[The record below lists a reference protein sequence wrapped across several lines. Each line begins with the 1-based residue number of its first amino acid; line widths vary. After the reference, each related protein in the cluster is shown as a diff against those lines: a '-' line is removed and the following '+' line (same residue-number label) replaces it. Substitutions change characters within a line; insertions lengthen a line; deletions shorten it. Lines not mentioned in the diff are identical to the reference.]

1 MTLRHG
7 TGIGIFVLGAALWG
21 TQIHAATPEET
32 QATLESVQA
41 TLAQANAHISDI
53 TQALQAAQAAQAGIS
68 ARLVD
73 LGKTIDDQ
81 QVAIADDEARIKT
94 LQVEAISI
102 SSDLAARQDELSV
115 LLSGLTRLQQNPPP
129 ALVVDPDHVLDALR
143 GAMMMGTVV
152 PEFQGKAKE
161 LREKLDELQ
170 AVRDEI
176 ETGKDRKNATITA
189 LEASQVQLKTLQD
202 QKKAF
207 ADAAGQDLA
216 AEQQNAAALA
226 GKAKDL
232 QQLLTDLQ
240 KAKDE
245 AEKRKAAEAK
255 AAADAAAKASADAA
269 GASARATAEAVAKA
283 EADKQAAMLGALKPL
298 STSKG
303 KLPYPVSGNII
314 RHFGDD
320 TGLGTKLDGLAFAT
334 APGAQVI
341 APVDGKVE
349 FAGSFRSY
357 GQLLILDAGEGYLVL
372 LAGMKQISTELGQ
385 TVRVGEPVGTMG
397 EGPSTLAL
405 LGDTADHS
413 HPVFYVEFRKDN
425 APVDST
431 AWWDAGKRE
440 AMR

>member
-1 MTLRHG
+1 MTLRYG
-7 TGIGIFVLGAALWG
+7 RGLGIVVFSAALWG
-21 TQIHAATPEET
+21 VGAYAATPEET
-32 QATLESVQA
+32 QSTLDSVQA
-41 TLAQANAHISDI
+41 TLAQSNARISDI
-53 TQALQAAQAAQAGIS
+53 AQALQAAQAAQVDIS

-73 LGKTIDDQ
+73 LGKTIDAQ
-81 QVAIADDEARIKT
+81 EAAIADDDGHIKT
-94 LQVEAISI
+94 LQVEAVSI
-102 SSDLAARQDELSV
+102 SSDLAARQDELSL

-143 GAMMMGTVV
+143 GAMLMGTVV
-152 PEFQGKAKE
+152 PEFHGKAKE
-161 LREKLDELQ
+161 LRDKLDELQ

-176 ETGKDRKNATITA
+176 ETSKDRKNAAITA
-189 LEASQVQLKTLQD
+189 LEASQVQLNALQD

-207 ADAAGQDLA
+207 AEAASRNLA
-216 AEQQNAAALA
+216 AEKLNSATLA
-226 GKAKDL
+226 TKAKDL
-232 QQLLTDLQ
+232 EQLLSDLQ
-240 KAKDE
+240 KAKGE
-245 AEKRKAAEAK
+245 AEKRQAADTQAV
-255 AAADAAAKASADAA
+255 ADAAA
-269 GASARATAEAVAKA
+269 RVTAEAAAKVEA
-283 EADKQAAMLGALKPL
+283 ERQAALLGTLKPL
-298 STSKG
+298 SSLKG
-303 KLPYPVSGNII
+303 QLPYPVAGDVI

-320 TGLGTKLDGLAFAT
+320 TGFGTKLEGLALAT
-334 APGAQVI
+334 APAAQVI
-341 APVDGKVE
+341 SPVDGKVE

>member
-1 MTLRHG
+1 M
-7 TGIGIFVLGAALWG
+7 GIFVLSAALWSMPS
-21 TQIHAATPEET
+21 HAATPEET
-32 QATLESVQA
+32 QATLNQVQA
-41 TLAQANAHISDI
+41 TLAQSDARISDI
-53 TQALQAAQAAQAGIS
+53 TQALQAAQKAQADIS
-68 ARLVD
+68 AELVG
-73 LGKTIDDQ
+73 LGKTIADQ
-81 QVAIADDEARIKT
+81 QTAIADDEDRIKT
-94 LQVEAISI
+94 LQIEAISI
-102 SSDLAARQDELSV
+102 SSDLAAKQDELSV
-115 LLSGLTRLQQNPPP
+115 LLAGLTRLQQNPPP
-129 ALVVDPDHVLDALR
+129 ALVVEPDHVLDALR
-143 GAMMMGTVV
+143 GAMMMGTIV
-152 PEFQGKAKE
+152 PDFQGKAKE
-161 LREKLDELQ
+161 LKDKLDELQ

-176 ETGKDRKNATITA
+176 ENSKDRKNSNIAA
-189 LEASQVQLKTLQD
+189 LEKSQAQLKTLQD

-207 ADAAGQDLA
+207 ADAASRDLA

-240 KAKDE
+240 KARDE
-245 AEKRKAAEAK
+245 AEKRQAAETKAAADATAKATAEAAASAARLAAEAK
-255 AAADAAAKASADAA
+255 AKADAE
-269 GASARATAEAVAKA
+269 RQTAL
-283 EADKQAAMLGALKPL
+283 LGSLKPL
-298 STSKG
+298 STLKG
-303 KLPYPVSGNII
+303 KLPYPVAGNII

-334 APGAQVI
+334 APDAQVI
-341 APVDGKVE
+341 SPIDGKVE

-397 EGPSTLAL
+397 DGPSTLAL
-405 LGDTADHS
+405 LGDSADHS

-431 AWWDAGKRE
+431 AWWDAGRRE